1 MAPWRLLVLTLA
13 VLSCAQALE
22 IPPNWKQQCPITTIK
37 VFTIVRPPLSVQAP
51 AEGSG
56 WDVKSGVEVCEDETH
71 DQDTCAGI
79 PCCQWDEDDKKCR
92 SAVGTSTCMESVQRA
107 YGKAGGD
114 AAGFSHDFVNNVAL
128 SAFGQGQYAITSE
141 FMPKGQQ
148 NNNGIFAKLRKS
160 ADDPTPTES
169 CNPKKADGTF
179 SCVVCLGVASI
190 SITAERETSLDFLP
204 SYFQAG
210 MKVLVESR
218 IDMWKMIWGI
228 VILLLQVLSQVL
240 AFFLFF
246 TLLLAP
252 MVWVFEMMSMA
263 NTKGLPVHCY
273 VHSDTHACSRTLH
286 TCIGNDRDD
295 VVGSTARSA
304 NLHLAHRD
312 RLRTAPTR
320 RAVGR
325 SDRRH
330 TCYPCGKAE
339 LPAQRP
345 HGFHRDPVADERYPV
360 DGLRAGRRHCGL
372 SQVCGRPRVARQRQ
386 SLAGWLPC
394 CLTPAAR
401 QGVLVQLAAWISC
414 PWPVLQRLS
423 LTSDA
428 EISISSSM
436 GLWWPSACMSCAC
449 LLPEAKG
456 GFMHRSDEVEMLED
470 HVRETMST
478 SILEGY
484 RCFWAS

>member
-1 MAPWRLLVLTLA
+1 MATWRLLLLTFA

-51 AEGSG
+51 ADGSG
-56 WDVKSGVEVCEDETH
+56 WDVKSGVEVCEDGTH

-107 YGKAGGD
+107 YGEAGGD

-128 SAFGQGQYAITSE
+128 SAFGKGQYAITSE

-160 ADDPTPTES
+160 ADDATPTES
-169 CNPKKADGTF
+169 CDPKKADGTF

-190 SITAERETSLDFLP
+190 SITAEREVSLDFLP

-263 NTKGLPVHCY
+263 NTKGLPVHFY
-273 VHSDTHACSRTLH
+273 VHSDTHACARTLH
-286 TCIGNDRDD
+286 THAS
-295 VVGSTARSA
+295 GSIVMMS
-304 NLHLAHRD
+304 LAQLQGLPIFISRTEID
-312 RLRTAPTR
+312 SEQRRLEEQWEDQTGDTPATLAEKQNFLRNGRTAFIETQSLMN
-320 RAVGR
+320 AIQWTAYVLAGG
-325 SDRRH
+325 
-330 TCYPCGKAE
+330 TVAYPKSS
-339 LPAQRP
+339 
-345 HGFHRDPVADERYPV
+345 VAR
-360 DGLRAGRRHCGL
+360 GLRASAKTL
-372 SQVCGRPRVARQRQ
+372 QVG
-386 SLAGWLPC
+386 
-394 CLTPAAR
+394 CL
-401 QGVLVQLAAWISC
+401 VVS
-414 PWPVLQRLS
+414 LQR
-423 LTSDA
+423 
-428 EISISSSM
+428 
-436 GLWWPSACMSCAC
+436 
-449 LLPEAKG
+449 
-456 GFMHRSDEVEMLED
+456 R
-470 HVRETMST
+470 VRV
-478 SILEGY
+478 
-484 RCFWAS
+484 C

>member
-263 NTKGLPVHCY
+263 NTKGLPIFI
-273 VHSDTHACSRTLH
+273 SRTEIDSEQRRLEEQWEDQ
-286 TCIGNDRDD
+286 TGD
-295 VVGSTARSA
+295 TPAT
-304 NLHLAHRD
+304 LAEKQNFLRNG
-312 RLRTAPTR
+312 RTAFIETQSLMNAIQWTAYVLAGGTVAYPKS
-320 RAVGR
+320 AVAR
-325 SDRRH
+325 
-330 TCYPCGKAE
+330 
-339 LPAQRP
+339 
-345 HGFHRDPVADERYPV
+345 
-360 DGLRAGRRHCGL
+360 GLRASAKAL
-372 SQVCGRPRVARQRQ
+372 QVG
-386 SLAGWLPC
+386 
-394 CLTPAAR
+394 CL
-401 QGVLVQLAAWISC
+401 VVS
-414 PWPVLQRLS
+414 LQR
-423 LTSDA
+423 
-428 EISISSSM
+428 
-436 GLWWPSACMSCAC
+436 
-449 LLPEAKG
+449 
-456 GFMHRSDEVEMLED
+456 R
-470 HVRETMST
+470 VRV
-478 SILEGY
+478 
-484 RCFWAS
+484 C